1 MACKFNVSK
10 LKQAKLLITFT
21 MNQMHQGN
29 PRQLTCYLEVEG
41 ILADK
46 MWKIS
51 MYIILEITW
60 L

>member
-10 LKQAKLLITFT
+10 LKQAKLLIRFT

-29 PRQLTCYLEVEG
+29 PRQLTRYLEVEG
-41 ILADK
+41 ILAAK

-51 MYIILEITW
+51 MYLILEITW